1 MTHRTKPPL
10 VTVALPRVRARSRAV
25 GLLASGLCLALA
37 ATLGPSPA
45 LAAVPA
51 AGPNRP
57 APSDHIVFLAL
68 DGFDVDYLDDAPMPH
83 LQQLLSRGTLTT
95 STGVMASITNPSWSS
110 IATGAWPETHQNTAY
125 WYNTATGVAVGQQR
139 DLAVPTIAQ
148 AIRDQGGTVLSS
160 QWFIVQNYG
169 TTYGDPNGIYTQPGG
184 NCARRTDDAVAVL
197 RGEPV
202 NSGGTMVTAPKIP
215 DLIAVYCDVLDA
227 LGHADG
233 DIAPGI
239 PDGLRQIDE
248 QIGRLVDAVKEADI
262 YGRTTFVITGDHGMS
277 TFTRG
282 MDTELLATIAN
293 AGYKAQILNAGQPPA
308 ADTDAVIVIGGVG
321 SLNLVGDAAT
331 DPAAAERIKA
341 ALLTLPHVRAVYDKD
356 AQRAM
361 HMSPKFGELVIEP
374 ESGWSLGAT
383 PNGPRGVHGLTE
395 NLSVPL
401 VLAGAGVRPNTPPQ
415 SPRHIDLAPTMAAL
429 LGFEPPSGSQG
440 RVLTESIRV
449 G

>member
-1 MTHRTKPPL
+1 MTHRTGP
-10 VTVALPRVRARSRAV
+10 PRVIAALHRVRVRSRAV
-25 GLLASGLCLALA
+25 GLLAAGLCVALA
-37 ATLGPSPA
+37 GTLSP
-45 LAAVPA
+45 LPA
-51 AGPNRP
+51 AATGPAGSDRP
-57 APSDHIVFLAL
+57 AAADHIVLLAL
-68 DGFDVDYLDDAPMPH
+68 DGFDIEYLDRAPMPNLQH
-83 LQQLLSRGTLTT
+83 LLTRGTLTT
-95 STGVMASITNPSWSS
+95 ATGVMASITNPSWSS

-125 WYNTATGVAVGQQR
+125 WYDTAAGVARGQQR

-148 AIRDQGGTVLSS
+148 AIRAQGGTVLSA

-169 TTYGDPNGIYTQPGG
+169 TAFGDPDGIYTQPGG
-184 NCARRTDDAVAVL
+184 DCARRVDDAVAVL
-197 RGEPV
+197 GGAPV
-202 NSGGTMVTAPKIP
+202 NSGGTMVNAPRIP
-215 DLIAVYCDVLDA
+215 ELVAVYCDVLDA

-233 DIAPGI
+233 DNAAGI
-239 PDGLRQIDE
+239 PDALRQIDQ
-248 QIGRLVDAVKEADI
+248 QIGRLVAAVQAADI

-282 MDTELLATIAN
+282 TDTELLATIAE
-293 AGYKAQILNAGQPPA
+293 AGYQAQILTAGQSPA
-308 ADTDAVIVIGGVG
+308 PGTDAVIVIGGVG
-321 SLNLVGDAAT
+321 SLHLVGDAAT

-341 ALLTLPHVRAVYDKD
+341 AVLALPHVRAVYDKD

-374 ESGWSLGAT
+374 ETGWTLGAT
-383 PNGPRGVHGLTE
+383 PAGPRGVHGLTE

-401 VLAGAGVRPNTPPQ
+401 VLAGAGVRPNSPPQ

-429 LGFEPPSGSQG
+429 LGIQPPAGSQG